1 MAKPIHRIFCIGANK
16 TKLGFD
22 TEPEALLYIERNSKE
37 IRKERGEAPF
47 RAYKCEF
54 CGKWHVTSKLTHA
67 NQRER
72 DLLPKSNSLA
82 TPFASMA
89 GKLLKRVLRNN
100 FELDEAVER
109 LEDCQE
115 VLELAKQ
122 VILEDKII
130 LEKLYCRV
138 NRVLNYLKE
147 HEEFPEERIR
157 KSFLRSYFKIQ
168 EENPG
173 LFYWDP
179 EAPYTIFDLT
189 PENIREVEIC
199 NHHSSQ
205 S

>member
-1 MAKPIHRIFCIGANK
+1 MARPTRRFHCYIANK
-16 TKLGFD
+16 KKLGFE
-22 TEPEALLYIERNSKE
+22 TEEEALLYIERNSKE
-37 IRKERGEAPF
+37 IRRENGFAPI
-47 RAYKCEF
+47 RAYLCD

-100 FELDEAVER
+100 FKLDEAIEK
-109 LEDCQE
+109 LEDCLE
-115 VLELAKQ
+115 VLDLAKQ

-130 LEKLYCRV
+130 LEKLYCRI
-138 NRVLNYLKE
+138 NCVLNYLKE
-147 HEEFPEERIR
+147 HGEFPEERIR

-179 EAPYTIFDLT
+179 EAPYTIFDIT
-189 PENIREVEIC
+189 PENIREIEIC
-199 NHHSSQ
+199 HHSSQ